1 MYKSFGISK
10 KTIDFINAM
19 ENELSIDF
27 HNIESIY
34 EHNQLKV
41 LKALIDNEISESHF
55 NESTGYGY
63 NDIGRDKLESVYSN
77 VFNTEDALVRQQFV
91 SGTHAISLA
100 LSAILRPRD
109 KILSITGLP
118 YDTLYKTIGLTDNN
132 SSLKSYGIDFD
143 YVELTNNDFDYV
155 KINEKLKNKPKLIMI
170 QRSRGY
176 SENYPISITK
186 IKKIIDH
193 IKTIDDDII
202 IFVDNCY
209 GEFVE
214 LNEPT
219 DFGADLMCGSLIK
232 NPGGSLAKSGAYIV
246 GKKNLIELCA
256 ERLTAPG
263 IGKEV
268 GINFNQNRNVIQG
281 LYLAPQIVSNA
292 LKINKLFAKSLN
304 YFNIQTIPMH
314 DEEQNDIVLSIIFND
329 KDRLTNFCNI
339 IQSTSPV
346 DSFLKPISDDMPGY
360 DDEVIMAAGT
370 FVSGSSIELS
380 CDAPIRPPY
389 IAFLQG
395 GITYYQGKLA
405 LMKTIDKFQLL

>member
-10 KTIDFINAM
+10 KTIDFVNTM

-155 KINEKLKNKPKLIMI
+155 KINDKLKNKPKLIMI

-246 GKKNLIELCA
+246 GKRNLIELCA